1 MPTEEQIRESLE
13 EILVPGTMGSLVKFN
28 LVRQVTVSDGK
39 VNISL
44 ASAALNPGTQDWL
57 NDRVRDVVKR
67 LPGVVDVEMSFEEG
81 RCKDVNEIGSVIAV
95 MSGKGGVGK
104 SLVTGLA
111 ALSLAQRGR
120 EVGILDADI
129 TGPSIPKM
137 FGITA
142 RPVGGETGIL
152 PVLSRAGI
160 KIMSTNLLLPR
171 EDDAVIWRGPL
182 IGKAITQFWE
192 DVLWGKLDYLIVDL
206 PPGTADAPLTVMQS
220 LPLSGVIIV
229 FTPQQLTAMV
239 VRKAIRMA
247 RDAMH
252 IPILGVVENMSYFVL
267 PETGK
272 KLDLFGKSRADE
284 MAEAAG
290 APLLAQIPLD
300 PELARLCDDGDIERY
315 NADLTNA
322 LADALIQAVGARRMR
337 EEEGEEK
344 TSLDSRQAPQGG
356 TTAGEDPRG
365 PDRQSEGR
373 RAGS

>member
-104 SLVTGLA
+104 SLVAGLA